1 MPYPP
6 VPAKFAVMVC
16 APTAKVED
24 EAAATPFVTVTPEA
38 IVFAPSRNVTV
49 PVGVPDEEETVAVK
63 VTD

>member
-1 MPYPP
+1 VP
-6 VPAKFAVMVC
+6 VKLAVMVC
-16 APTAKVED
+16 EPTTKVVD

-49 PVGVPDEEETVAVK
+49 PVGVPDDEETVAVN